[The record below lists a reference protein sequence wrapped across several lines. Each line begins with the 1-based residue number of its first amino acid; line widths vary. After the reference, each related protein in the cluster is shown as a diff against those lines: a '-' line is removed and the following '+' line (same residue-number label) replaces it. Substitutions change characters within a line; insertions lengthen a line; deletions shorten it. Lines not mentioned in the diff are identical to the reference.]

1 VKKGKNKY
9 IGSWTE
15 PISKKIELP
24 FSIES
29 MLKVLTWGAKP
40 GESAYT
46 HQDIA
51 HWCDRF
57 RTAMFDTDADSAMDI
72 VTAVAADVDAQWDM
86 FLANSYELKK
96 LQELD
101 FSEVRMPLE
110 FFEDWL
116 KQLADTWQ
124 IAGGSDA

>member
-1 VKKGKNKY
+1 
-9 IGSWTE
+9 
-15 PISKKIELP
+15 
-24 FSIES
+24 
-29 MLKVLTWGAKP
+29 
-40 GESAYT
+40 
-46 HQDIA
+46 
-51 HWCDRF
+51 
-57 RTAMFDTDADSAMDI
+57 MDI